1 LTVVVAATAE
11 CREWE
16 LLLREEER
24 AKEERE
30 EEERAKQ
37 EEEERSMELQ
47 ELKADLARRHNF
59 KKISSILSLYST

>member
-1 LTVVVAATAE
+1 L
-11 CREWE
+11 
-16 LLLREEER
+16 EEER